1 MLSAMQARLSLFSIL
16 GTDPVD
22 FNCSRV
28 ASQAL
33 PQSFASASLM
43 EHFDPGVISARF
55 GLSPPSLHDYLH
67 V

>member
-1 MLSAMQARLSLFSIL
+1 MLSAMQARLSLFSIP

-33 PQSFASASLM
+33 PQSFASASLV
-43 EHFDPGVISARF
+43 EHFDPASGRNQRTLRVEPAE
-55 GLSPPSLHDYLH
+55 LA
-67 V
+67 